1 MKLLMA
7 GTTESAPRHRAA
19 RFIINAFWT
28 WLGVGAT
35 LFTGFLLSPYLVR
48 KLGPEGYGIWV
59 LSFSLVD
66 YYTFLDL
73 GFRSATVKYVA
84 HFWTLGDHD
93 NVNAILN
100 TAVLYAGA
108 ISAPLFVLIVL
119 ASNSFH
125 KFFHISPELLPT
137 FRLLMILISLSWCLG
152 FVFNTFNA
160 ALEAVQ
166 RFDLSN
172 KVNVVTIV
180 IRSGGTAALLW
191 LGYGL
196 IGIGVLVVISQSL
209 GYVLNVVSFRRI
221 FPQLKLSRRF
231 ASLKTLKEMGK
242 YGIHTFFLNMSYLFL
257 NQSPPLV
264 IGHFLPAA
272 FIGFYSLPNRLI
284 QYTGGAVSGI
294 GAVVNANA
302 AELQARGEK
311 RALSQLAIFTNRY
324 CLTLFMPLAIVFSMF
339 GYELFRLWV
348 PPAVQYAAP
357 LLPILTVGYM
367 IAVAAQYS
375 SGMLL
380 LGLGRH
386 QWFARGQ
393 LIESIICVGALIYV
407 TPRFGILGA
416 AYVVAGCM
424 IVDRG
429 LFAPWL
435 LSKELELSFMDF
447 MLSIYMRP
455 MLIALPVAVLAM
467 WLRTSILPGV
477 NWLQLFSASALVA
490 VAYFIPAFYIC
501 LAEHHRTMLLRWVG
515 ARLST
520 LAPVR

>member
-7 GTTESAPRHRAA
+7 GTTEAAPRHRAA
-19 RFIINAFWT
+19 RFVINTFWT
-28 WLGVGAT
+28 WLGVGVM

-66 YYTFLDL
+66 YYAFLDL

-84 HFWTLGDHD
+84 HYWTLGDHD

-100 TAVLYAGA
+100 TGILYAGL
-108 ISAPLFVLIVL
+108 ISAPLFALIVL
-119 ASNSFH
+119 ASNNFH
-125 KFFHISPELLPT
+125 KFFHISPELLPS

-172 KVNVVTIV
+172 KVNVVTTV
-180 IRSGGTAALLW
+180 IRSGGTAVLLS
-191 LGYGL
+191 LGFGL
-196 IGIGVLVVISQSL
+196 ISIGVLVVISQGI
-209 GYVLNVVSFRRI
+209 GYTLNVVSFRRI
-221 FPQLKLSRRF
+221 FPQLKVSRRY

-242 YGIHTFFLNMSYLFL
+242 FGIHTFVLNMSYLLL

-311 RALSQLAIFTNRY
+311 LALSRLAIFTNRY
-324 CLTLFMPLAIVFSMF
+324 CLTLFMPLAIVFS
-339 GYELFRLWV
+339 LFSKQLFQLWV

-357 LLPILTVGYM
+357 LLPVLTIGYL
-367 IAVAAQYS
+367 IAVAGQYS

-393 LIESIICVGALIYV
+393 LLEGFVCIGALIYA
-407 TPRFGILGA
+407 TPRAGILGA

-424 IVDRG
+424 IVNRG

-435 LSKELELSFMDF
+435 LSRELDIRFSTF
-447 MLSIYMRP
+447 MLSIYARP
-455 MLIALPVAVLAM
+455 TLIALPVAALAM
-467 WLRTSILPGV
+467 WLRMTILPGAT
-477 NWLQLFSASALVA
+477 WMQLFSVSGLVA
-490 VAYFIPAFYIC
+490 MVYFIPAYFIC
-501 LAEHHRTMLLRWVG
+501 LADYHRSLVQKW
-515 ARLST
+515 ARIRLTT
-520 LAPVR
+520 LVADP

>member
-1 MKLLMA
+1 
-7 GTTESAPRHRAA
+7 
-19 RFIINAFWT
+19 
-28 WLGVGAT
+28 

-84 HFWTLGDHD
+84 HYWTLGDHD

-100 TAVLYAGA
+100 TGVLYAGV
-108 ISAPLFVLIVL
+108 ISAPLFLLIVL

-125 KFFHISPELLPT
+125 KFFQISPALLPS
-137 FRLLMILISLSWCLG
+137 FRLLIILVSLSWCLG

-172 KVNVVTIV
+172 KVNVVTTV
-180 IRSGGTAALLW
+180 IRSGGTAVLLW

-196 IGIGVLVVISQSL
+196 IGIGVLMVISQSI
-209 GYVLNVVSFRRI
+209 GYALNVVSFRRI
-221 FPQLKLSRRF
+221 FPQLKLSLRH
-231 ASLKTLKEMGK
+231 ASFRTLREMGRF
-242 YGIHTFFLNMSYLFL
+242 GIHTFVLNSSSLFL
-257 NQSPPLV
+257 SQSPPLI

-272 FIGFYSLPNRLI
+272 FIGFFSLPNRLI

-294 GAVVNANA
+294 GSVVNANA

-311 RALSQLAIFTNRY
+311 LALSQLAIYTNRY
-324 CLTLFMPLAIVFSMF
+324 CLTLFMPLAIVFSFF
-339 GYELFRLWV
+339 GYQLFKLWV
-348 PPAVQYAAP
+348 PTAVHFAAP
-357 LLPILTVGYM
+357 LLPVLTIGYL
-367 IAVAAQYS
+367 IAVAGQYS

-393 LIESIICVGALIYV
+393 LIEAIICVCSLIYV
-407 TPRFGILGA
+407 TPRYGILGV
-416 AYVVAGCM
+416 AYVVAVCM
-424 IVDRG
+424 IVNRG

-435 LSKELELSFMDF
+435 LSRELGLSFLAF
-447 MLSIYMRP
+447 MFSIYGRP
-455 MLIALPVAVLAM
+455 ILIAVPVAALAI
-467 WLRTSILPGV
+467 WLRMTILPGV
-477 NWLQLFSASALVA
+477 SWVQLFSASALVA
-490 VAYFIPAFYIC
+490 GAYFIPAFFVC
-501 LAEHHRTMLLRWVG
+501 LADHHRAMLQRWVR

-520 LAPVR
+520 GGSGQ